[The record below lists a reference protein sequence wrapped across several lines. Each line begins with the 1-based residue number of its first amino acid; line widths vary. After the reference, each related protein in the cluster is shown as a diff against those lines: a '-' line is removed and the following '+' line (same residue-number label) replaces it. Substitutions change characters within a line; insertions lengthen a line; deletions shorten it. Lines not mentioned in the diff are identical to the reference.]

1 MLLEEIIGYSL
12 YANPFMQKCFIFYAG
27 GSNGKSAFLKLLS
40 NFFGYENITQIT
52 FNDFTDDTKIN
63 SLRDKI
69 LSVGDD
75 ISASRLKESDRF
87 KKLVTGED
95 ILLNI
100 KYRVAPITLNN
111 KATLIFSC
119 NQLPEIND
127 TTYGL
132 YRRLIIIPFNN
143 TFKKELGNLDLN
155 INEKLNT
162 NEIRSALF
170 NIALKGLSRLLVNQ
184 EFTYPKE
191 VGNLLKDYR
200 KSNNSVLQF
209 IDEIG
214 KKNIIRNSTKDVHDL
229 YIHWAVDNGERLM
242 TQRKLTK
249 QINEILHL
257 KSESRTIKGKST
269 KCFLPIN

>member
-1 MLLEEIIGYSL
+1 M
-12 YANPFMQKCFIFYAG
+12 
-27 GSNGKSAFLKLLS
+27 
-40 NFFGYENITQIT
+40 
-52 FNDFTDDTKIN
+52 
-63 SLRDKI
+63 
-69 LSVGDD
+69 
-75 ISASRLKESDRF
+75 
-87 KKLVTGED
+87 
-95 ILLNI
+95 
-100 KYRVAPITLNN
+100 
-111 KATLIFSC
+111 
-119 NQLPEIND
+119 
-127 TTYGL
+127 
-132 YRRLIIIPFNN
+132 
-143 TFKKELGNLDLN
+143 
-155 INEKLNT
+155 
-162 NEIRSALF
+162 
-170 NIALKGLSRLLVNQ
+170 LVNQ